1 VLPFTIHDLEKLIDQ
16 FRNRRILV
24 AGDVM
29 LDQYIE
35 GGADRIS
42 PEAPVPV
49 VSVQSERSMPGGAA
63 NVAANAAALGAQV
76 AVVGVVGPDPQAS
89 LLSRALAANGVEAVF
104 VEASGRPTISKTRV
118 VAHGQQIVRIDRE
131 DHTPLPEGATND
143 VIRQVTE
150 RLPHLDC
157 LVLSDYAKGVLTRRV
172 TRALIE
178 CASRL
183 YVPVVVD
190 PKRTDFQIYDGAALI
205 TPNRKEALQA
215 AHFLGLDTISVPDAG
230 ARILSALQHTGLLVT
245 CGEDGMML
253 FRHHLPVWHVA
264 ATAREVFDVTGAG
277 DTVVAVLALALS
289 AGLSLEHAA
298 ALANHAAGI
307 VVAKRGTAVVT
318 PAELM
323 AIGP

>member
-1 VLPFTIHDLEKLIDQ
+1 VLPLTIHDLENLIEK
-16 FRNRRILV
+16 FRQRRILV

-29 LDQYIE
+29 LDEYIE

-76 AVVGVVGPDPQAS
+76 AVVGVVGADPQAS
-89 LLSRALAANGVEAVF
+89 LLSRTLAGSGVEAVLI
-104 VEASGRPTISKTRV
+104 EAPGRPTISKTRV

-131 DHTPLPEGATND
+131 DHTPLPEGASNE
-143 VIRQVTE
+143 VIRQVME
-150 RLPHLDC
+150 RLVHTNC
-157 LVLSDYAKGVLTRRV
+157 LVLSDYAKGVLTPRV

-178 CASRL
+178 CAGKL
-183 YVPVVVD
+183 HVPVVVD

-205 TPNRKEALQA
+205 TPNRREALQA
-215 AHFLGLDTISVPDAG
+215 AHFLGLDTMSVPDAG
-230 ARILSALQHTGLLVT
+230 GRILAALHHAGLLVT

-253 FRHHLPVWHVA
+253 FQHHRPVWHVA

-289 AGLSLEHAA
+289 AGQSLERAA

-318 PAELM
+318 PAEFM